1 MKQLTMHGKQ
11 VVSFI
16 FLILVISACFTPS
29 TVMPTIGDEGRIEA
43 DTYNLIYHSSYT
55 PKDESDDFDPLYHVQ
70 ERFMDLVEK
79 RTDGRVTF
87 DVYYNNQLVGQDE
100 SVDAL
105 ANGTIDIQMTS
116 PDYWAERIPEGFIVN
131 LPYWNMGAEHSLHIL
146 QETKVGMLYE
156 QALEEYDIK
165 LLNYWISGTSG
176 YMSTSPISDVEAMQG
191 SIINTTSNFAINFN
205 EEVGAG
211 TASLSVAEQYEG
223 LYRGTIDTIQFPY
236 YSLESIRY
244 VDVIDYLSV
253 PTFNPSVGMV
263 AMSQST
269 WNELPEDIQD
279 IMMETAQEMEETTA
293 EVGPSYDQEIFEFA
307 EDHGVELINM
317 SEGDFEEMEQLAQ
330 ETVWEDFAS
339 VNDRTEQ
346 MVESLLMENEKWLEE
361 NPEAENYMDQYLD

>member
-1 MKQLTMHGKQ
+1 MKQLTTHGKQ

-16 FLILVISACFTPS
+16 FLILVISACSSPS
-29 TVMPTIGDEGRIEA
+29 TAMTTVEEEEGSES
-43 DTYNLIYHSSYT
+43 DTYHLIYHSSYT
-55 PKDESDDFDPLYHVQ
+55 PKDESEDFDPLYHVQ
-70 ERFMDLVEK
+70 ERFMDLVEE
-79 RTDGRVTF
+79 RTDGRVMF
-87 DVYYNNQLVGQDE
+87 DAYYNNQLVGQDE
-100 SVDAL
+100 AVDAL
-105 ANGTIDIQMTS
+105 ANGTIDVQITS

-146 QETKVGMLYE
+146 RETEVGALYE

-165 LLNYWISGTSG
+165 LLNYWVSGTSG
-176 YMSTSPISDVEAMQG
+176 YMSTSPIFSVEDMQG

-205 EEVGAG
+205 QEAGAG

-236 YSLESIRY
+236 YSLDSIRY

-253 PTFNPSVGMV
+253 PTFNPSIGMV

-269 WNELPEDIQD
+269 LDELPEDIQN

-293 EVGPSYDQEIFEFA
+293 EVGPSYDQEIFAFA
-307 EDHGVELINM
+307 EDHGIELVSM
-317 SEGDFEEMEQLAQ
+317 SEENFKEMEQLAQ

-346 MVESLLMENEKWLEE
+346 MVESLLMENEEWLEE